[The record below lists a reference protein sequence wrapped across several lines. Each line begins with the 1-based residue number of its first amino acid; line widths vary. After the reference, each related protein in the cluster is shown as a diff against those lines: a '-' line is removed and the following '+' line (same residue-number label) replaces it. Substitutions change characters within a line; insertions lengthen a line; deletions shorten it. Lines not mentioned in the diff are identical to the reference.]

1 MHELFHQFMAQ
12 CRSRE
17 AILSYL
23 SKFNVKSKEEVN
35 TQDILDWCEV
45 NFAHF
50 NLQRKTLHD
59 RMTIMTVT
67 NECRN
72 STKKAHSEGLDDVFT
87 RDDMGILRRL

>member
-1 MHELFHQFMAQ
+1 MAK

-23 SKFNVKSKEEVN
+23 STFNVKSKEEVN

-50 NLQRKTLHD
+50 NLQRKTLQD
-59 RMTIMTVT
+59 RMTIMTIT

-72 STKKAHSEGLDDVFT
+72 YTKKAHSEGLDNVFT
-87 RDDMGILRRL
+87 RDEMGILRRL